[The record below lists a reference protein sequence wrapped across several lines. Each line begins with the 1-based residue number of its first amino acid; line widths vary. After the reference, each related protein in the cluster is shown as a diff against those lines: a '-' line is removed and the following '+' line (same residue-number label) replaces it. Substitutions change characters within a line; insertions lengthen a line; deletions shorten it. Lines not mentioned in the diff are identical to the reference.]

1 MRSSR
6 GVGSARRERPIL
18 VFSGHERD
26 HDPHRHEPIRP
37 RRGRGQGAAGPHQV
51 CRRRQ
56 PGGCRGPTSGRDRR
70 QGAQD
75 VRWSDD
81 GKHGA
86 LHAINA
92 WLISEGTTGMPDE
105 MPELRDELMRDLRL
119 PPFDEEIPYDA
130 T

>member
-1 MRSSR
+1 MTEIKILTGAGTFVLDDDDATDLLSHIRSA
-6 GVGSARRERPIL
+6 GGQNREAAENSVLAAIN
-18 VFSGHERD
+18 SHDAHE
-26 HDPHRHEPIRP
+26 
-37 RRGRGQGAAGPHQV
+37 
-51 CRRRQ
+51 
-56 PGGCRGPTSGRDRR
+56 
-70 QGAQD
+70 

-92 WLISEGTTGMPDE
+92 WLISEGTEQMPDVMHE
-105 MPELRDELMRDLRL
+105 IRDELMRDLGL

>member
-1 MRSSR
+1 MR
-6 GVGSARRERPIL
+6 EITIL
-18 VFSGHERD
+18 TGTNRFVLDE
-26 HDPHRHEPIRP
+26 
-37 RRGRGQGAAGPHQV
+37 GAANALLAHI
-51 CRRRQ
+51 RSA
-56 PGGCRGPTSGRDRR
+56 GGDNQAVAEAPLLSAIEDG
-70 QGAQD
+70 GAGD

-92 WLISEGTTGMPDE
+92 WLIAEGTTGMPDE